1 MIALVASSLEASLL
15 SGRMIVYPCYFEL
28 FKSCDDMPW
37 GFPWFWISNSHLEVL
52 FDHMSLNQ
60 TKESTNSQS
69 ELRKYTKEPMKTQ
82 SKEANCR

>member
-37 GFPWFWISNSHLEVL
+37 EFPWFWISNSHLKVL
-52 FDHMSLNQ
+52 FDHMSLKSNQ
-60 TKESTNSQS
+60 RKHKQPIRIKEIYESANENS
-69 ELRKYTKEPMKTQ
+69 K
-82 SKEANCR
+82 

>member
-1 MIALVASSLEASLL
+1 MVASSLEASLL

-37 GFPWFWISNSHLEVL
+37 GFPWFWISNSHLKVL

>member
-37 GFPWFWISNSHLEVL
+37 EFPWFWMSNSHLKVL
-52 FDHMSLNQ
+52 FDHMSLKSNQ
-60 TKESTNSQS
+60 RKHKKPIRIKEIYERANENS
-69 ELRKYTKEPMKTQ
+69 K
-82 SKEANCR
+82 

>member
-1 MIALVASSLEASLL
+1 MIALVASSPEASLL
-15 SGRMIVYPCYFEL
+15 SGGMTVNPRYFEL

-37 GFPWFWISNSHLEVL
+37 EFPWFWISNSHLKVL

>member
-37 GFPWFWISNSHLEVL
+37 EFPWFWISNSHLKVL
-52 FDHMSLNQ
+52 FDHMSLKSNQ
-60 TKESTNSQS
+60 RKHKKPIRIKEIYERANENS
-69 ELRKYTKEPMKTQ
+69 K
-82 SKEANCR
+82 